1 MKLVVVS
8 GLSGAGKS
16 VVMHALEDLGH
27 YCVDNL
33 PLGLLRALASE
44 LTIASATTTTTTA
57 RERPVVGIDA
67 RNWGTD
73 FSRFS
78 EIMDDV
84 VAQGIEAEVV
94 FLEAEDAVL
103 IKRFSETRRKH
114 PLTGEDRSLGEAV
127 KAERELLAPMRARA
141 DILIDTTNTQLHQ
154 LRDMVRKRV
163 DRRRAATLSLQFLS
177 FGYKSGVPPDA
188 DMVFD
193 VRCLPNPY
201 WRVEL
206 RGLTGREP
214 EVAEF
219 LCSQPPVLAMLDSVG
234 EFLRR
239 WIPEFEADNRS
250 YLTIAI
256 GCTGGHHRSV
266 FIAERL
272 GESFSAHSGGVMVRH
287 REIA

>member
-1 MKLVVVS
+1 MPMKLVVVS

-16 VVMHALEDLGH
+16 VTMQALEDLGY

-33 PLGLLRALASE
+33 PLGLLSAFASE
-44 LTIASATTTTTTA
+44 LATTTATHRRA
-57 RERPVVGIDA
+57 AVGIDA
-67 RNWGTD
+67 RNWSAK

-78 EIMDDV
+78 EIMAE
-84 VAQGIEAEVV
+84 VAGRGIEADVV
-94 FLEAEDAVL
+94 FLEAEDSVL

-114 PLTGEDRSLGEAV
+114 PLSDEDRSLGEALR
-127 KAERELLAPMRARA
+127 AERELLAPMRDRA
-141 DILIDTTNTQLHQ
+141 DILLDTTNTHLHQ
-154 LRDMVRKRV
+154 LRDLVRKRV

-201 WRVEL
+201 WRPEL
-206 RGLTGREP
+206 RGLTGRDP
-214 EVAEF
+214 EVVTF
-219 LCSQPPVLAMLDSVG
+219 LRSQPLAEAMVASLG

-239 WIPEFEADNRS
+239 WVPEFEADNRS

-266 FIAERL
+266 FVAERL
-272 GESFSAHSGGVMVRH
+272 VESFTEHPGGAMVRH
-287 REIA
+287 REI